1 MWDDWRKRREG
12 NRATQKCRTVAA
24 VRVTRSLSPTH
35 CLTMKS
41 GDLWHA
47 KCQVSNVVCYISM
60 LMTVRCVYFLPLDAV
75 PSAVTQ
81 LSSCLA
87 DVAAWL
93 SASRLRLNPSKT
105 VVIWLGSKY
114 QVDRVG
120 FHAVPV
126 LTSTVPIVDSARAL
140 GVILDSRLTML
151 ACMPISVLPTSAVAP
166 NHEVTVAWWREDTSP
181 GIHLITPGLLQLNV
195 IRHHRQ
201 LVSALTSRSKCHR
214 TPYHWRAAQRPHHSD
229 PAAASLAPG
238 LRTSHLQARLVG
250 FQGVARSV
258 ATVSRRWLSAAS
270 RYRAPST
277 PIIWRCDLFCPADSL
292 VSWRSLFR
300 CGWTENMEQFAYQI
314 ATTRPQPWT
323 I

>member
-114 QVDRVG
+114 QV
-120 FHAVPV
+120 APV
-126 LTSTVPIVDSARAL
+126 LTSTVPQRVPLVSFMAAHVGSVFRSAYYQLRQLRPAMRSL
-140 GVILDSRLTML
+140 SLDAAKML
-151 ACMPISVLPTSAVAP
+151 AQDYCNSTLY
-166 NHEVTVAWWREDTSP
+166 D
-181 GIHLITPGLLQLNV
+181 IT
-195 IRHHRQ
+195 
-201 LVSALTSRSKCHR
+201 
-214 TPYHWRAAQRPHHSD
+214 D
-229 PAAASLAPG
+229 
-238 LRTSHLQARLVG
+238 
-250 FQGVARSV
+250 
-258 ATVSRRWLSAAS
+258 
-270 RYRAPST
+270 
-277 PIIWRCDLFCPADSL
+277 
-292 VSWRSLFR
+292 SLFR
-300 CGWTENMEQFAYQI
+300 RLQGVQN
-314 ATTRPQPWT
+314 ATARIITGV
-323 I
+323 